1 MTILTWLKKR
11 STKKKRYPTSLNR
24 RRWDIISPLLPDAK
38 PGGRPRTISLRQVLN
53 AILYVTRGGGAW
65 RLLPLDFP
73 AWETVYGYFRD
84 WTRDG
89 TWHRIH
95 ETLYLNSRYG

>member
-1 MTILTWLKKR
+1 
-11 STKKKRYPTSLNR
+11 
-24 RRWDIISPLLPDAK
+24 LLPD
-38 PGGRPRTISLRQVLN
+38 
-53 AILYVTRGGGAW
+53 AILYVTRGGCAW
-65 RLLPLDFP
+65 RLLPLDLP

-95 ETLYLNSRYG
+95 ETLYDEI